1 MAQTILQAKLTKAIT
16 DCSLAAP
23 WNLLDKKIPGDPKY
37 DYPVRTNTMK
47 IVTLYNPLVKAA
59 SLFSTSCPSVFE
71 YPFHLVLWNKAAE
84 CTLEAF
90 LPDETSL
97 IVMASKDKLRLNI
110 VETDGTRS
118 PIGKFSDMSDYAL
131 TMIALSL
138 LRYIFEYDKEHG
150 NGMIIEAAEDIAAGL
165 NSCDPSD
172 WISKAVVLK
181 YWICSP
187 SLETDFPMR
196 EMPIMRRI
204 TFPSNARVLL
214 YQYQQPAGI
223 NSSGALVR
231 RLRTQQ
237 PAAAAQSPF
246 CSRRT
251 TGHSCCPRT
260 GTKSTRPRVR
270 LIMPR
275 CRGSPL
281 PCWWTSS
288 TNGLRILPKMEADQR
303 QLVSFG
309 QKEIITMSKR
319 KPSRYWKTLHQ
330 QASDELVSMQAFG
343 ESKHLAK
350 LDGSY
355 LDKIFSK
362 GTFEKYKC
370 CCNRYCSYVKVTHPN
385 CSSLRKARR
394 YIAEYLRHLESMLLS
409 AWTIHTAAKALNKLY
424 HIRPGDKDYYK
435 PPARYRKNIV
445 RSRKPNGFN
454 EQRHEDLVLLCHGTG
469 LRHCEIPRSYSEH
482 LCSREYIASEISRVS
497 SIPMHKRT
505 KKQRLYL
512 IALKDTKYFPDVK
525 YFIFVPRGKGGRM
538 RFAPIIGPHVN
549 RIVEMYRHCEPGKR
563 VFPKIPSH
571 APTHRYRAEYA
582 ATLYLHYA
590 RPIAEIPY
598 DRIHRGLGH
607 AYQAQ
612 VYHCRADMQGIR
624 LDKHAMLLAAKGL
637 GHNRISVFAYSYAWP
652 LVHAM
657 QQNPDNKALLPY
669 IS

>member
-1 MAQTILQAKLTKAIT
+1 MAQTLLQAKLTKAIT
-16 DCSLAAP
+16 DCSLGTP
-23 WNLLDKKIPGDPKY
+23 WDLLTQKIPGDPKY
-37 DYPVRTNTMK
+37 DYPVQTNTMK
-47 IVTLYNPLVKAA
+47 IVTLYAPLVKAA
-59 SLFSTSCPSVFE
+59 ALFSTSCPSVFE
-71 YPFHLVLWNKAAE
+71 YPFRLVLRNKTE
-84 CTLEAF
+84 CILEAF

-97 IVMASKDKLRLNI
+97 IVMASKDKLRLNM
-110 VETDGTRS
+110 VETDSTRS
-118 PIGKFSDMSDYAL
+118 PVGKFSDMSDSAL
-131 TMIALSL
+131 TMIALTL
-138 LRYIFEYDKEHG
+138 LRFIFEYDKAHG
-150 NGMIIEAAEDIAAGL
+150 NSMIIEATKDITSSLKSGDHRI
-165 NSCDPSD
+165 SYSD
-172 WISKAVVLK
+172 SVHN
-181 YWICSP
+181 Y
-187 SLETDFPMR
+187 R
-196 EMPIMRRI
+196 YG
-204 TFPSNARVLL
+204 FPSVWSPENEMAPSSSTRPSL
-214 YQYQQPAGI
+214 YQYQQPTGI
-223 NSSGALVR
+223 TPSGALVR
-231 RLRTQQ
+231 RLRTRQT
-237 PAAAAQSPF
+237 AAAAQHVF

-288 TNGLRILPKMEADQR
+288 TNGLRILTKMEADQR

-309 QKEIITMSKR
+309 QKEIITMSKC

-330 QASDELVSMQAFG
+330 QAIDELVSMQAFG

-362 GTFEKYKC
+362 GTYEKYKC

-505 KKQRLYL
+505 KRQRLYL
-512 IALKDTKYFPDVK
+512 IALKDTKYFPDVQ
-525 YFIFVPRGKGGRM
+525 YFIFVPRGKGGKM
-538 RFAPIIGPHVN
+538 RFAPIIGPHVD
-549 RIVEMYRHCEPGKR
+549 RIVEMYGNCAPGKR

-582 ATLYLHYA
+582 ANLYLQYA
-590 RPIAEIPY
+590 RPIAEIPF
-598 DRIHRGLGH
+598 DCIHRGLGH
-607 AYQAQ
+607 AYQSQ
-612 VYHCRADMQGIR
+612 VYCCRSDMKGTR
-624 LDKHAMLLAAKGL
+624 LDKRAMLAVAKGL
-637 GHNRISVFAYSYAWP
+637 GHNRICVFAYSYAWP
-652 LVHAM
+652 LVNAM
-657 QQNPDNKALLPY
+657 QEDPTNEPLLQR
-669 IS
+669 IT